1 MWEFVLAVFPI
12 IAPLFYF
19 LFYAH
24 DIFGLPKISV
34 LIYIASL
41 AIGFMYWPPLVLG
54 TLVLAW
60 VLMIGSWA
68 LLVWQIFTYK
78 D

>member
-1 MWEFVLAVFPI
+1 MLKVFLALFPI
-12 IAPLFYF
+12 VVPLFYF

-24 DIFGLPKISV
+24 DIFGLPRISV

-41 AIGFMYWPPLVLG
+41 AIGFMYWPPLAIG

-68 LLVWQIFTYK
+68 WLIWQIFRQP
-78 D
+78 